1 MDLNDA
7 AGAPRPLAAGSA
19 AWGPWRRGGLIL
31 LVLAVSSIVCELLA
45 PHLDTTNL
53 ALVFLA
59 GVVYVAL
66 RLGRRAAVATVLGGI
81 FVFDLIYVEPR
92 WSLHPI
98 DPQFF
103 FTFAVMLVVGWIVAH
118 LAGQAGLQ
126 TQAAEAR
133 ARREAAL
140 NRLAARLAQARSDA
154 AVGEALSTS
163 VSEALG
169 VDVRL
174 LPTGADGAIGVEPA
188 MPALA
193 TGDDRE
199 LFVAMVNQATVA
211 LERAHLEQRSARA
224 ALEVETERLRNTLL
238 AGLSHDFRTP
248 LTTIIGSV
256 TSLLDQGHAIGVAG
270 RRALLTGVLGEARRL
285 QALTSDLLDLT
296 RMAEGA
302 VRPNAEWCP
311 ADELVDE
318 ARAALGNRLDRHRL
332 EVRVAD
338 DSVVWCDPRLIGQAL
353 VNLLDNAVRHTPA
366 GGRIAVTIA
375 VAGRRW
381 RLVVH
386 DDGPG
391 LPPGQEQQIFTKF
404 HRGQADADGTEGGG
418 TGLGLAICAVVAQ
431 LHGGTI
437 TARNEAGACIEMDL
451 PQPDNPGPSADTED
465 VA

>member
-1 MDLNDA
+1 MDPNDTA
-7 AGAPRPLAAGSA
+7 RASRTLVADARGWGA
-19 AWGPWRRGGLIL
+19 WRRAGLVL
-31 LVLAVSSIVCELLA
+31 LVLSVSSIVCALLA

-53 ALVFLA
+53 ALVYLA
-59 GVVYVAL
+59 GVVYIAL

-133 ARREAAL
+133 ARRAAAL
-140 NRLAARLAQARSDA
+140 SRMAARLAPARSDA
-154 AVGEALSTS
+154 AVSEALSSS
-163 VSEALG
+163 VHEALG
-169 VDVRL
+169 VSLRL
-174 LPTGADGAIGVEPA
+174 RPTPEGGKLDVEP
-188 MPALA
+188 PPLA
-193 TGDDRE
+193 SADDRE
-199 LFVAMVNQATVA
+199 LLAAMVNQASVA

-224 ALEVETERLRNTLL
+224 ALEVETERVRNTLL

-256 TSLLDQGHAIGVAG
+256 TSLLDQGHAIGEDG
-270 RRALLTGVLGEARRL
+270 RRVLLAGVLGEARRL

-302 VRPNAEWCP
+302 VRPVAEWCP
-311 ADELVDE
+311 ADELIDE
-318 ARAALGNRLDRHRL
+318 ARAALGNRLDQHRL
-332 EVRVAD
+332 DVRVAD
-338 DSVVWCDPRLIGQAL
+338 DAVVWCDPRLIGQAL
-353 VNLLDNAVRHTPA
+353 VNLLDNAARHTPP
-366 GGRIAVTIA
+366 GGRIG
-375 VAGRRW
+375 VAIGVSGARW
-381 RLVVH
+381 QLVVH

-391 LPPGQEQQIFTKF
+391 LPPGQEQQIFRKF
-404 HRGQADADGTEGGG
+404 HRGDAGADGAGDGG

-437 TARNEAGACIEMDL
+437 RARNEAGACLEMDL
-451 PQPDNPGPSADTED
+451 PQPENPGPGDEPED